1 MSSLTLVVA
10 LPLCGFIVN
19 GLVGAHLPK
28 RLVATI
34 ACVLPGLAF
43 AETCRIFL
51 QLTATGTPITE
62 TLFTWVAIPG
72 LTINAAF
79 YFDQIAAVMC
89 LVVTGVGTL
98 IHVYSIGY
106 MFADRSFARYFAYLN
121 LFLFFML
128 VLVLGDNLVVL
139 FVGWEGVG
147 LASYLLIGFWFE
159 DREKTAAGL
168 KAFIVNR
175 VGDTGFILAA
185 FLIYGVVGSLD
196 FQVINAFFADT
207 PAANRPSAAVTAAIA
222 LLLLIGA
229 CGKSAQIP
237 LHVWLPDAMA
247 GPTPVSA
254 LIHAATMVTAGVY
267 LLARLSGLYLAS
279 PAAMSIVAW
288 VGALTAL
295 LGATMAVTQ
304 FNLKKV
310 LAYSTISQIGLM
322 VMACGLGAFSVG
334 LFHLTTHAFFKAG
347 LFLGAGAV
355 LHALQGEEDM
365 RKMGALAQ
373 KLPFTFATFLVAT
386 LALCGIPP
394 FAGFFSKD
402 EILWNAWSAA
412 NGSPGLWL
420 VGLTVSGLTA
430 FYMFRA
436 VFLTFFGASRVPDR
450 LISHV
455 HEPPL
460 SMSSVLVVL
469 ALGALLAGFIG
480 LPQAWVE
487 IAHVSAPFY
496 DFLAPVLP
504 PIGAEHH
511 AIATEF
517 ALMAIA
523 VLVALAGICFA
534 WIRFGPRV
542 QRPFARETSQGYVQW
557 VVNRGYF
564 FDSFYEGVIV
574 RVIDWLSASVLA
586 RGLEATL
593 AKITLTMSAD
603 VTRYVSTLFARLQ
616 TGNVQA
622 YAFYA
627 LLGLALA
634 LWWGAAHA

>member
-1 MSSLTLVVA
+1 MSSLAFIAA

-19 GLVGAHLPK
+19 GLVGAYLPK

-51 QLTATGTPITE
+51 QLAATGTPITE

-72 LTINAAF
+72 LTINAAL

-334 LFHLTTHAFFKAG
+334 LFHLTTHAFFKGG

-420 VGLTVSGLTA
+420 VALTVSGLTA

-450 LISHV
+450 LVSHV

-480 LPQAWVE
+480 LPQAWIE

-586 RGLEATL
+586 RGLEAAL
-593 AKITLTMSAD
+593 AKITLTTSAD

>member
-1 MSSLTLVVA
+1 MSALALIAA

-19 GLVGAHLPK
+19 GVIGSRLPK
-28 RLVATI
+28 GLVAAI
-34 ACVLPGLAF
+34 ACVLPALAF
-43 AETCRIFL
+43 IETCRMFL
-51 QLTATGTPITE
+51 QLADTGAPITE

-72 LTINAAF
+72 LTIDAAL

-98 IHVYSIGY
+98 IHIYSIGY
-106 MFADRSFARYFAYLN
+106 MFHDRSFARYFAYLN

-128 VLVLGDNLVVL
+128 VLVLGKNLVVL

-168 KAFIVNR
+168 KAFVVNR
-175 VGDTGFILAA
+175 VGDTGFILGA
-185 FLIYGVVGSLD
+185 FLVYNVVGSLD
-196 FQVINAFFADT
+196 FQDINAFFALAGD
-207 PAANRPSAAVTAAIA
+207 RPSAAVTTAVGV
-222 LLLLIGA
+222 LLLIGA

-267 LLARLSGLYLAS
+267 LLARLNGLYLES
-279 PAAMSIVAW
+279 PAAMAIVAW

-334 LFHLTTHAFFKAG
+334 LFHLVTHAFFKAG

-365 RKMGALAQ
+365 RKMGALAK
-373 KLPFTFATFLVAT
+373 KLPFTFVTFLVAA

-412 NGSPGLWL
+412 NGSLGLWL
-420 VGLTVSGLTA
+420 AGLTASGLTA

-436 VFLTFFGASRVPDR
+436 VFLTFFGASRVPEK
-450 LISHV
+450 LIAHV

-469 ALGALLAGFIG
+469 ALGSLLVGFIG
-480 LPQAWVE
+480 PPNAWVE

-504 PIGAEHH
+504 PAGEEHH
-511 AIATEF
+511 PIGTEL

-523 VLVALAGICFA
+523 VLVALAGIYFA
-534 WIRFGPRV
+534 WTRFGPRV
-542 QRPFARETSQGYVQW
+542 AYPLAREPSRGFVPW
-557 VVNRGYF
+557 VVGRGFF
-564 FDSFYEGVIV
+564 FDAFYDGVIV
-574 RVIDWLSASVLA
+574 RFMDWLSESVLA
-586 RGLEATL
+586 RGLEAGL
-593 AKITLTMSAD
+593 AKITLAKSAD
-603 VTRYVSTLFARLQ
+603 AVRYASTLFTRLQ
-616 TGNVQA
+616 TGNVQT
-622 YAFYA
+622 YAFYV
-627 LLGLALA
+627 LLGLALT
-634 LWWGAAHA
+634 LWWGAMHA

>member
-1 MSSLTLVVA
+1 
-10 LPLCGFIVN
+10 
-19 GLVGAHLPK
+19 
-28 RLVATI
+28 
-34 ACVLPGLAF
+34 
-43 AETCRIFL
+43 
-51 QLTATGTPITE
+51 
-62 TLFTWVAIPG
+62 
-72 LTINAAF
+72 
-79 YFDQIAAVMC
+79 
-89 LVVTGVGTL
+89 
-98 IHVYSIGY
+98 
-106 MFADRSFARYFAYLN
+106 
-121 LFLFFML
+121 
-128 VLVLGDNLVVL
+128 
-139 FVGWEGVG
+139 
-147 LASYLLIGFWFE
+147 
-159 DREKTAAGL
+159 
-168 KAFIVNR
+168 
-175 VGDTGFILAA
+175 
-185 FLIYGVVGSLD
+185 
-196 FQVINAFFADT
+196 
-207 PAANRPSAAVTAAIA
+207 VTAAIA

-334 LFHLTTHAFFKAG
+334 LFHLTTHAFFKGG

-480 LPQAWVE
+480 LPQAWIE

-542 QRPFARETSQGYVQW
+542 QRPLARETSQGYVQW

-586 RGLEATL
+586 RGLEAAL
-593 AKITLTMSAD
+593 AKITLTTSAD

>member
-1 MSSLTLVVA
+1 M
-10 LPLCGFIVN
+10 
-19 GLVGAHLPK
+19 
-28 RLVATI
+28 
-34 ACVLPGLAF
+34 
-43 AETCRIFL
+43 
-51 QLTATGTPITE
+51 GTP
-62 TLFTWVAIPG
+62 A
-72 LTINAAF
+72 
-79 YFDQIAAVMC
+79 
-89 LVVTGVGTL
+89 
-98 IHVYSIGY
+98 
-106 MFADRSFARYFAYLN
+106 SF
-121 LFLFFML
+121 
-128 VLVLGDNLVVL
+128 
-139 FVGWEGVG
+139 
-147 LASYLLIGFWFE
+147 S
-159 DREKTAAGL
+159 
-168 KAFIVNR
+168 
-175 VGDTGFILAA
+175 AA
-185 FLIYGVVGSLD
+185 FLIYSVVGSLD
-196 FQVINAFFADT
+196 FQDINAFFALAGD
-207 PAANRPSAAVTAAIA
+207 RPSAAVTTAIA

-267 LLARLSGLYLAS
+267 LLARLSGLYLES
-279 PAAMSIVAW
+279 PAAMAIVAW

-295 LGATMAVTQ
+295 LGATMAITQ

-310 LAYSTISQIGLM
+310 LAYSTISQLGLM

-334 LFHLTTHAFFKAG
+334 LFHLVTHAFFKAG

-365 RKMGALAQ
+365 RKMGALAK
-373 KLPFTFATFLVAT
+373 KLPFTFVTFLVAT

-420 VGLTVSGLTA
+420 VGLTASGLTA

-436 VFLTFFGASRVPDR
+436 VFLTFFGASRVPEK
-450 LISHV
+450 LVPHV

-469 ALGALLAGFIG
+469 ALGALLAGFLG
-480 LPQAWVE
+480 LPKAWVE
-487 IAHVSAPFY
+487 VAHVSAPFY

-504 PIGAEHH
+504 PIDAEHH

-523 VLVALAGICFA
+523 VLVAVAGIYFA

-542 QRPFARETSQGYVQW
+542 PYPLAREPS
-557 VVNRGYF
+557 RGLF
-564 FDSFYEGVIV
+564 FDAFYEGVIV
-574 RVIDWLSASVLA
+574 RFMDWLSESVLA
-586 RGLEATL
+586 RGLEAGL
-593 AKITLTMSAD
+593 AKITLAKSAEA
-603 VTRYVSTLFARLQ
+603 VRYASTLFARLQ
-616 TGNVQA
+616 TGNVQT

-627 LLGLALA
+627 VLGLALT
-634 LWWGAAHA
+634 LWWGATHA

>member
-1 MSSLTLVVA
+1 MSSLALIVA
-10 LPLCGFIVN
+10 LPLCGFVVN
-19 GLVGAHLPK
+19 GLIGARLPK

-34 ACVLPGLAF
+34 ACILPALAF
-43 AETCRIFL
+43 AETCRVFL
-51 QLTATGTPITE
+51 QLADTGAPITE
-62 TLFTWVAIPG
+62 ALFTWVAIPG
-72 LTINAAF
+72 LTIDAAL

-106 MFADRSFARYFAYLN
+106 MFHDRSFARYFAYLN

-128 VLVLGDNLVVL
+128 VLVLGKNLVVL

-196 FQVINAFFADT
+196 FQVINGFFADA
-207 PAANRPSAAVTAAIA
+207 PAANRPSAALATAIG
-222 LLLLIGA
+222 LLLLLGA

-267 LLARLSGLYLAS
+267 LLARLNGLYLAS
-279 PAAMSIVAW
+279 PVAMTTVAW

-334 LFHLTTHAFFKAG
+334 LFHLATHAFFKAG

-355 LHALQGEEDM
+355 LHALKGEEDM
-365 RKMGALAQ
+365 RYMGALAK
-373 KLPFTFATFLVAT
+373 KLPFTFVTFLAAT

-412 NGSPGLWL
+412 NGSLGLWL
-420 VGLTVSGLTA
+420 VGLAASGLTA

-450 LISHV
+450 LIPHV

-460 SMSSVLVVL
+460 VDVERARCARSRVL
-469 ALGALLAGFIG
+469 AGRFPWTAEDLGRDRACLRAVLRFSRAGVADGRRRAPCDHDRVCADGDRGACGTRGHLPCLDSLRPPRAAPARTRAQPG
-480 LPQAWVE
+480 LP
-487 IAHVSAPFY
+487 VS
-496 DFLAPVLP
+496 
-504 PIGAEHH
+504 G
-511 AIATEF
+511 
-517 ALMAIA
+517 
-523 VLVALAGICFA
+523 G
-534 WIRFGPRV
+534 
-542 QRPFARETSQGYVQW
+542 
-557 VVNRGYF
+557 
-564 FDSFYEGVIV
+564 
-574 RVIDWLSASVLA
+574 
-586 RGLEATL
+586 
-593 AKITLTMSAD
+593 
-603 VTRYVSTLFARLQ
+603 
-616 TGNVQA
+616 
-622 YAFYA
+622 
-627 LLGLALA
+627 
-634 LWWGAAHA
+634 